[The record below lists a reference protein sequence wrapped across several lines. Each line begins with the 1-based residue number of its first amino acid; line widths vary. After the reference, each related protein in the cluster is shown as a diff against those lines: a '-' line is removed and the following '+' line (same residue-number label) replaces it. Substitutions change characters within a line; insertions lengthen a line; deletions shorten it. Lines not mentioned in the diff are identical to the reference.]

1 MTTGIAA
8 REVSEFAKRLH
19 NLLGLTYMRYS
30 LPPIGEDIGQAREGK
45 IPLLQLESI
54 VTCTRGDNPEYA
66 SYLWQKNISHLGA
79 STSHEVAAKAITSI
93 NP

>member
-19 NLLGLTYMRYS
+19 NLLGLTYMHYS
-30 LPPIGEDIGQAREGK
+30 LPPIGEDIGQTREGK
-45 IPLLQLESI
+45 VPLLQLEST
-54 VTCTRGDNPEYA
+54 VTCTCGDAEYA